1 MSRIRTRSRW
11 SSVVIFLGPA
21 LGAIGIF
28 FVLPVLAAF
37 VMSFTDFDIY
47 SLGNWEYARFVGLAN
62 YSKLLDNPVFWQALK
77 NTFYFVLIGGPLSI
91 AVSLMAAMMLNSPLT
106 RLRSTFRVVYF
117 LPVVTTLVAVAVI
130 WRYIYHPKFGLLNYF
145 LSFFDVSPVDWLGDP
160 VWAMPALILMAVWK
174 NFGYNMIIF
183 IAGLQNIPR
192 DLYESAMIEG
202 ASPWQQFRYITL
214 PMLAPTTVFITL
226 MTIIG
231 YFQFF
236 AEPYVMTQGGPLNQT
251 LSIVLYMYQEGFRW
265 WNMGFS
271 AAVAFVLFLIIFLAT
286 ALQMRLQKESTH

>member
-11 SSVVIFLGPA
+11 SSVVLFLGPA

-130 WRYIYHPKFGLLNYF
+130 WRYIYHPRFGLLNYF

>member
-37 VMSFTDFDIY
+37 IMSFTDFDIY